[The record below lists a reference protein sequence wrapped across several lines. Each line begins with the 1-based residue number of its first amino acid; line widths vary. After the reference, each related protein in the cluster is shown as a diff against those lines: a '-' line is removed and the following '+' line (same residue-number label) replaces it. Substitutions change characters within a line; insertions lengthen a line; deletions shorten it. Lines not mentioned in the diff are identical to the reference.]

1 MPLAPIWKDRIVT
14 LASGSEYADF
24 EIRLDDAAGD
34 LIYSGRAYR
43 RPGSADVVARIN
55 DVCADYLSNPLP
67 NIAPGFTSLLSAVT
81 FAVVVYGSVV
91 DTVTFFDDWSYDP
104 DFDPATDP
112 LADPVNGELD
122 PRQWLTFSVLPGT
135 PDVTAVLRFRDGT
148 SASVVIPVAL
158 SADFNDDFNADF
170 ADENDPDRAGTALLN
185 LTPFNGL
192 ASVEVNGVRYTVRP
206 DGCARY
212 AAYYVNAR
220 GGWDSLILDG
230 YDTRRDQLVRHTTL
244 TDYDNADLAARGRRD
259 YVIEVTPGWTLRTRR
274 LTDAQSARMHNLLN
288 SPQVYLCDLA
298 EGRFHPVVLTDTD
311 FTRQSFKGN
320 GLQPNQYTF
329 NANLAQ
335 ERFRR

>member
-55 DVCADYLSNPLP
+55 DICADYLSNPIP

-122 PRQWLTFSVLPGT
+122 PRQWLLHTVLGGA
-135 PDVTAVLRFRDGT
+135 VTAVLTFQDGT
-148 SASVVIPVAL
+148 TQNVPLSVVLAGSFG
-158 SADFNDDFNADF
+158 SAFSDAFDYAS
-170 ADENDPDRAGTALLN
+170 PGGAGTAVLDLSQY
-185 LTPFNGL
+185 PGL
-192 ASVEVNGVRYTVRP
+192 ASVTIGGTVYTVRP

-274 LTDAQSARMHNLLN
+274 LTDEQSARMHNLLN

-298 EGRFHPVVLTDTD
+298 EGRFCPVVLTDTD
-311 FTRQSFKGN
+311 YTRQSFKGN